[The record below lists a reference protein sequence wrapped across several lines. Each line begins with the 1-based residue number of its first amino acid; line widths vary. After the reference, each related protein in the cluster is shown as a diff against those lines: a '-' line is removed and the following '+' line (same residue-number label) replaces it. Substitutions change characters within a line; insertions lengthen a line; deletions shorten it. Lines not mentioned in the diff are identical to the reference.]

1 MYDQMLHKLVEM
13 CETWTA
19 WDNMPVPL
27 CNIELI
33 ALTSGNKCVFHVIS
47 WS

>member
-19 WDNMPVPL
+19 WENMPVPL
-27 CNIELI
+27 CNIEFI